1 MRRHILAATGL
12 LVGAG
17 AALGAPTSV
26 PRRFPHVVVV
36 TVDTLRADRLGAY
49 GYPRPTTPALDR
61 LLAAGVRFASARTV
75 EPLTNPALVS
85 LFTSLH
91 PHEHGATRNGLA
103 MRAGLPSLPQ
113 ALRRRGYRTAA
124 FVGNWTLKPRLSGLA
139 EHFET
144 YDVLHSRDRW
154 FGLIKEEGTAEDISA
169 AALAWLEE
177 QRAAEPARPVLL
189 WLHYVEPHAPYR
201 LQRDFTRRLGLGG
214 GELQRADRYDTEV
227 AFVDQA
233 IGAMLERVRRLL
245 PPESTVVLFA
255 ADHGESLGEH
265 GYWGH
270 GRNLWEPTLR
280 IPMGLVW
287 PGRLMTR
294 VVGEPALNLDLA
306 PTVLGLLGLPPL
318 PGQRG
323 FDWSPV
329 LRGEAPPP
337 RDRSTCHQ
345 AHRGAVQSLQDAER
359 ARQRGLLEVGLLR
372 GGRKE
377 VLRLV
382 SDHRW
387 LFDLAQDRGEA
398 ASLVPSGSAASAELR
413 ACLALVQAGLVA
425 SDALPAPPTDSETL
439 DGMRALG
446 YIQ

>member
-1 MRRHILAATGL
+1 VAFADLH
-12 LVGAG
+12 VG
-17 AALGAPTSV
+17 
-26 PRRFPHVVVV
+26 
-36 TVDTLRADRLGAY
+36 
-49 GYPRPTTPALDR
+49 R
-61 LLAAGVRFASARTV
+61 LLRELHAQG
-75 EPLTNPALVS
+75 LTRQTLVV
-85 LFTSLH
+85 FT
-91 PHEHGATRNGLA
+91 
-103 MRAGLPSLPQ
+103 
-113 ALRRRGYRTAA
+113 
-124 FVGNWTLKPRLSGLA
+124 
-139 EHFET
+139 
-144 YDVLHSRDRW
+144 
-154 FGLIKEEGTAEDISA
+154 
-169 AALAWLEE
+169 
-177 QRAAEPARPVLL
+177 
-189 WLHYVEPHAPYR
+189 
-201 LQRDFTRRLGLGG
+201 
-214 GELQRADRYDTEV
+214 
-227 AFVDQA
+227 
-233 IGAMLERVRRLL
+233 
-245 PPESTVVLFA
+245 